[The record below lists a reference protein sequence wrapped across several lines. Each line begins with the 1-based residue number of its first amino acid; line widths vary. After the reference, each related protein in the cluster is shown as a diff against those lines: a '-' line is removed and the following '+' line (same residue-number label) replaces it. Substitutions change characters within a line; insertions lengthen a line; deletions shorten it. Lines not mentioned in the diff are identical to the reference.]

1 MIGGGKTFTVY
12 TKSLNG
18 VRCVFAVYSI
28 QKVGAK
34 VHFREGNSPN

>member
-18 VRCVFAVYSI
+18 VWSVFCNLRYSES
-28 QKVGAK
+28 GC
-34 VHFREGNSPN
+34 EGPFSRGK